1 MFSKASQVRLL
12 VMTFILSLLSC
23 SLPLNEKQSKP
34 SKPEAKL
41 SFDSKCLK
49 EIGTNL
55 SEWAEGEGEDSK
67 LQSTWVCLE
76 SAIDVFKTKVV
87 GKGSPRDEY
96 SPEEVASFFQGYVLK
111 ETKFDPPLMAE
122 IMAIKVLLV
131 GGSDKKIT
139 RGELDRFKALIQL
152 LKEISIETKPFMKV
166 YTTKWAPNAKSLSDS
181 ELQKFRQSSAIL
193 GAAGTRLSAFISK
206 NEGSYDLNRLPVLF
220 KELQKFSKTP
230 WTWLPKLNQYIP
242 LLVSVKGILFGD
254 LKSELVSSVNKSQL
268 PAFFSVAV
276 QAYTSFLEYN
286 YFISPAFGEG
296 KLSDLSQ
303 GAGLRSLGRFVENGL
318 ALINVF
324 PDARAE
330 KVVPVEEIYE
340 LWLTAKKADL
350 VPEKISDESIR
361 NLLPVV
367 FNRILLNPSVRQQG
381 TVIAGLTRFATQYVA
396 EEFGAW
402 SAVQNFAAGFFQG
415 NSIPR
420 ADPDLSQK
428 GLAESWSQ
436 LVQCLTKAP
445 DQIELCKF
453 PIPDEARKAAASVA
467 QPQELIRSAQEMQA
481 MFTSK
486 LSLSHRQG
494 QRLQMGNEA
503 LPYTFES
510 VSVINLSRT
519 LTRIL
524 LHAYASRTGLPGKN
538 IFELTSDDAKL
549 AIKDLNPIAADL
561 NFIEANS
568 TSFATLRFFEAN
580 LFTPHGDGSD
590 EVNARELTSLVL
602 YILSGLAHH
611 STLDERIRNLHCK
624 DQLQLDPAGDAKK
637 DRVAIKCLVTAYK
650 AELASTVAD
659 EATLPQALPQ
669 LSSYMLELAKRDLT
683 GGSSTFESM
692 LYNLMKASGW
702 KDNGSGTVAM
712 KEISLIV
719 HVMQYIE
726 TVMQRFDAPQTGVK
740 DGVLTRKEALAGYPI
755 FRNIINVL
763 LSKDGEVSAVLEIA
777 GDRLSKASYAYVL
790 YHGGIPSCS
799 ADKKELLKW
808 AILPSAWKLIR
819 ADRSKLGE
827 ILGVLSEMTRKQEN
841 ETIVG
846 RCFYE

>member
-1 MFSKASQVRLL
+1 MFSKASQLHFL
-12 VMTFILSLLSC
+12 VFTLSLSFLSC
-23 SLPLNEKQSKP
+23 TLPLNEKQSKP
-34 SKPEAKL
+34 SAPEAKL
-41 SFDSKCLK
+41 SFDPKCLK

-55 SEWAEGEGEDSK
+55 SDWAEGEGEDSK

-96 SPEEVASFFQGYVLK
+96 SPEEVASFFQAYVLK
-111 ETKFDPPLMAE
+111 ETQFDPPLMAE
-122 IMAIKVLLV
+122 IMAIKVFLV

-166 YTTKWAPNAKSLSDS
+166 YTTKWAPDAKSLSDS

-193 GAAGTRLSAFISK
+193 GAAATRLSAFIAK
-206 NEGSYDLNRLPVLF
+206 NEGSYDLNRLPALF
-220 KELQKFSKTP
+220 TELQKFSKTP
-230 WTWLPKLNQYIP
+230 WAWLPKVNQYIP
-242 LLVSVKGILFGD
+242 LLVSVKGVLFGD
-254 LKSELVSSVNKSQL
+254 LKSDSVSSVDKTQL
-268 PAFFSVAV
+268 PAFFAVAV

-286 YFISPAFGEG
+286 YFISPSVAGG
-296 KLSDLSQ
+296 NLSSLAQ
-303 GAGLRSLGRFVENGL
+303 GSGLKSLGRFVENGL

-324 PDARAE
+324 PDARTG

-340 LWLTAKKADL
+340 LWLTAKKADI
-350 VPEKISDESIR
+350 VPQKISDESIR

-367 FNRILLNPSVRQQG
+367 FNRILVNPSVRQQG
-381 TVIAGLTRFATQYVA
+381 IVIAGLTRFATQYVS
-396 EEFGAW
+396 EEFGSWA
-402 SAVQNFAAGFFQG
+402 AVQNFAAGFFQT
-415 NSIPR
+415 NSVPLAGR
-420 ADPDLSQK
+420 DFSQK
-428 GLAESWSQ
+428 GLADGWSQ
-436 LVQCLTKAP
+436 LVQCLTKSP
-445 DQIELCKF
+445 DQIDLCKF
-453 PIPDEARKAAASVA
+453 PIPEADRKAAASFA

-486 LSLSHRQG
+486 LSLSHKEG

-503 LPYTFES
+503 LPYSFES

-519 LTRIL
+519 LSRIL
-524 LHAYASRTGLPGKN
+524 LHAYASKNGLPGKN
-538 IFELTSDDAKL
+538 IFELTTEDAKL
-549 AIKDLNPIAADL
+549 ALKDLNPIAADL

-580 LFTPHGDGSD
+580 LFTPHGDGSE

-602 YILSGLAHH
+602 YILSGLSHH
-611 STLDERIRNLHCK
+611 STLDERIRNIHCK

-637 DRVAIKCLVTAYK
+637 DRVDIKCLVTAYK
-650 AELASTVAD
+650 AELASVATN
-659 EATLPQALPQ
+659 EATLPKALPQ
-669 LSSYMLELAKRDLT
+669 LSSYMLDLAKRDLNT
-683 GGSSTFESM
+683 GSAAFESM

-777 GDRLSKASYAYVL
+777 GDRLTKASYAYVL
-790 YHGGIPSCS
+790 YHGGIPTCS
-799 ADKKELLKW
+799 PDKKELLKW
-808 AILPSAWKLIR
+808 AILPSAWKSIHAER
-819 ADRSKLGE
+819 NKLGE
-827 ILGVLSEMTRKQEN
+827 ILGVLSEMTRKQDG